1 MESGDME
8 LSVEWLVV
16 ARRSA
21 GGEALRERHVRQW
34 LKENRRLAKPRGE
47 RETER
52 VKEEDW
58 ENNEFIPGS

>member
-8 LSVEWLVV
+8 LPVEWLVI
-16 ARRSA
+16 
-21 GGEALRERHVRQW
+21 GEAMRERHVRQW
-34 LKENRRLAKPRGE
+34 LKESHRPAKPKGE
-47 RETER
+47 REIER